1 MVLVFYSNLSHP
13 NSEPLAEIACDFIPA
28 IGQKVLLPQLDSIY
42 VVVDTILKFGK
53 WGNNYPTS
61 VEVTVKVKK

>member
-1 MVLVFYSNLSHP
+1 MVLVFYSNLSH
-13 NSEPLAEIACDFIPA
+13 SEPLVEIPCDFVPA
-28 IGQKVLLPQLDSIY
+28 IGQNVLLPGADSMY

-61 VEVTVKVKK
+61 VEVTVKAKK